1 MSAVVVVSACL
12 VGLPTRYDGRSA
24 ASEEVFAAARDCTLV
39 PVCPEQ
45 LGGLPTPRLPHFCQ
59 RGTGE
64 DVVAGRSRV
73 VTAEGGDAT
82 AAFLRGAELVARLT
96 ELCGAREV
104 WLKEKSPS
112 CGVRW
117 TTVAGTSIPAPQ
129 TVAGPGVTAALLLS
143 RGLRVRGFA

>member
-1 MSAVVVVSACL
+1 MSPVVLVSACL

-45 LGGLPTPRLPHFCQ
+45 LGGLPTPRPPHFCQ
-59 RGTGE
+59 RGTGD

-82 AAFLRGAELVARLT
+82 LAFLRGAQLVARLT
-96 ELCGAREV
+96 ELCGAREA

-117 TTVAGTSIPAPQ
+117 TTSDGR

-143 RGLRVRGFA
+143 RGLRLRGFA

>member
-1 MSAVVVVSACL
+1 MSPVVIVSACL

-24 ASEEVFAAARDCTLV
+24 SSEEVLAAARDRTLV

-45 LGGLPTPRLPHFCQ
+45 LGGLPTPRPPHFCQ
-59 RGTGE
+59 LGAGE
-64 DVVAGRSRV
+64 DVLAGRSRV
-73 VTAEGGDAT
+73 VTAEGGDGT
-82 AAFLRGAELVARLT
+82 AAFLHGAELVARLA
-96 ELCGAREV
+96 ELCGAQEA

-117 TTVAGTSIPAPQ
+117 TTSDGK

-143 RGLRVRGFA
+143 RGLRLRGFV

>member
-1 MSAVVVVSACL
+1 MTAVIVVSACL
-12 VGLPTRYDGRSA
+12 IGLPTRYDGRSA
-24 ASEEVFAAARDCTLV
+24 ACAEVLSRAEDCTLV

-45 LGGLPTPRLPHFCQ
+45 LGGLPTPRPPHYCQ
-59 RGTGE
+59 RGTGR
-64 DVVAGRSRV
+64 DVLAGRSRV

-82 AAFLRGAELVARLT
+82 LAFLRGAQLVARLT

-117 TTVAGTSIPAPQ
+117 TTSEGR
-129 TVAGPGVTAALLLS
+129 TVAGPGVTAALLLA
-143 RGLRVRGFA
+143 RGLDLRGFA